1 MTLTPKGY
9 KPRLIDSKIRRFLD
23 AFGAVSVEGAK
34 WCGKTWAALNQSES
48 CFMVGDP
55 QGNFS
60 NRNLA
65 QIIPLSVLDGAP
77 PRLVDEWQEVP
88 SLWDAVRAQVDAL
101 GKPGLFLLTGSSVPN
116 RHGVM
121 HSGTGRIARLPM
133 RPMSLLES
141 GDSSGEVSLSGILDN
156 RIEPRST
163 GEVSLSDLVFFI
175 LRGGWPAS
183 LSPKREAAV
192 ELPKAY
198 IRSVLEE
205 DVFRIDDVKRD
216 PHKFRLLL
224 RSLAR
229 NESTVASAATLRRDI
244 TEYDGEALSEDTLA
258 DYLNVLRKI
267 YLIDDQPAFNPNMRS
282 SVRVGKSVKR
292 HLVDPSLAAAL
303 LGANEKRLASDLNTL
318 GFLFEALCI
327 RDLRIYGEHLGASL
341 FHYRDSYGR
350 ELDAVL
356 ECPDGTWAAFEIKLG
371 AHQIDAAA
379 ESLLALKKDMEK
391 DPHAIPPTALCVV
404 CGMSSAAYQRPDGVL
419 VTPITA
425 LGV

>member
-65 QIIPLSVLDGAP
+65 QISPLSVLDGAP

-163 GEVSLSDLVFFI
+163 GEVSLSGVLHIARRVARKPFAET
-175 LRGGWPAS
+175 RGRRGAS
-183 LSPKREAAV
+183 Q
-192 ELPKAY
+192 
-198 IRSVLEE
+198 
-205 DVFRIDDVKRD
+205 
-216 PHKFRLLL
+216 
-224 RSLAR
+224 SLY
-229 NESTVASAATLRRDI
+229 T
-244 TEYDGEALSEDTLA
+244 
-258 DYLNVLRKI
+258 
-267 YLIDDQPAFNPNMRS
+267 
-282 SVRVGKSVKR
+282 
-292 HLVDPSLAAAL
+292 
-303 LGANEKRLASDLNTL
+303 LGA
-318 GFLFEALCI
+318 
-327 RDLRIYGEHLGASL
+327 
-341 FHYRDSYGR
+341 
-350 ELDAVL
+350 
-356 ECPDGTWAAFEIKLG
+356 
-371 AHQIDAAA
+371 
-379 ESLLALKKDMEK
+379 
-391 DPHAIPPTALCVV
+391 
-404 CGMSSAAYQRPDGVL
+404 
-419 VTPITA
+419 
-425 LGV
+425 